1 MNDILLDDVNALLN
15 GDFGDDRILK
25 QIARACKNNEVISN
39 YERNY
44 VQKLAEQ
51 YLGKKP
57 KITSPKKPENTPS
70 IIPEVT
76 IPEVTIPE
84 VTIPKIENSMQ
95 TQTFQSSSN
104 SKPSLKN
111 SKFIFGIGGIALII
125 IVAAVILSTS
135 NTDSFSSDSPSNIKP
150 TLLIETDLSS
160 YVHKDLI
167 SINGISENS
176 NVVNLSIQN
185 QNNILV
191 WAEQISVKNN
201 GKYSTLAIAGG
212 SGWETSGTYTIKVDN
227 GSEIK
232 SISFSFN
239 S

>member
-1 MNDILLDDVNALLN
+1 MSDMLLDDVNSLLD

-57 KITSPKKPENTPS
+57 ENVPIEKPETPL
-70 IIPEVT
+70 ILDV
-76 IPEVTIPE
+76 V
-84 VTIPKIENSMQ
+84 IPKIEPSTSSQILESQ
-95 TQTFQSSSN
+95 TSRNSN
-104 SKPSLKN
+104 SKKLKL
-111 SKFIFGIGGIALII
+111 FLGFAGIGLVAII
-125 IVAAVILSTS
+125 AAVLLVSS
-135 NTDSFSSDSPSNIKP
+135 NTDSISSDSLPPIK
-150 TLLIETDLSS
+150 IELSVQSDLSS
-160 YVHKDLI
+160 YSQTDLI
-167 SINGISENS
+167 SINGVSVNS
-176 NVVNLSIQN
+176 KIVNLSITN
-185 QNNILV
+185 SNNELV
-191 WAEQISVKNN
+191 WAEQVSVKNN

-212 SGWETSGTYTIKVDN
+212 SGWEDSGSYKIKVDN

-232 SISFSFN
+232 SILFSFT

>member
-1 MNDILLDDVNALLN
+1 MSDMLLDDVNSLLD

-57 KITSPKKPENTPS
+57 ENVPIEKPETPL
-70 IIPEVT
+70 ILDV
-76 IPEVTIPE
+76 V
-84 VTIPKIENSMQ
+84 IPKIEPSTSSQILESQ
-95 TQTFQSSSN
+95 TSRNSN
-104 SKPSLKN
+104 SKKLKL
-111 SKFIFGIGGIALII
+111 FLGFAGIGLVAII
-125 IVAAVILSTS
+125 AAVILLSS
-135 NTDSFSSDSPSNIKP
+135 NTDSISSDSPSPIK
-150 TLLIETDLSS
+150 IELSVQSDLSS
-160 YVHKDLI
+160 YSQADLI
-167 SINGISENS
+167 SINGVSVNS
-176 NVVNLSIQN
+176 KIVNLSITN
-185 QNNILV
+185 PNNELV
-191 WAEQISVKNN
+191 WAEQVSVKNN

-212 SGWETSGTYTIKVDN
+212 SGWENSGSYKIKVDN

-232 SISFSFN
+232 SIIFSFT

>member
-1 MNDILLDDVNALLN
+1 MLLDDVNSLLD

-57 KITSPKKPENTPS
+57 ENVPIEKPETPL
-70 IIPEVT
+70 ILDV
-76 IPEVTIPE
+76 V
-84 VTIPKIENSMQ
+84 IPKIEPSTSSQILESQ
-95 TQTFQSSSN
+95 TSRNSN
-104 SKPSLKN
+104 SKKLKL
-111 SKFIFGIGGIALII
+111 FLGFAGIGLVAII
-125 IVAAVILSTS
+125 AAVLLVSS
-135 NTDSFSSDSPSNIKP
+135 NTDSISSDSLPPIK
-150 TLLIETDLSS
+150 IELSVQSDLSS
-160 YVHKDLI
+160 YSQADLI
-167 SINGISENS
+167 SINGVSVNS
-176 NVVNLSIQN
+176 KIVNLSITN
-185 QNNILV
+185 PNNELV
-191 WAEQISVKNN
+191 WAEQVSVKNN

-212 SGWETSGTYTIKVDN
+212 SGWENSGSYKIKVDN

-232 SISFSFN
+232 SIFFSFT